1 MTAIHISHYSDVLC
15 IWAYVSQVRLDE
27 LQETFGAQVEL
38 DGRFVSVFGDARG
51 KLEKNWAHRGGAAA
65 YRDHVLEVA
74 AKFGHVPVHADV
86 WVGVQ
91 PHSSV
96 PAHAFLC
103 AVRALEAEGKA
114 VPGAFAAA
122 AWRVRQAFFRD
133 AADIGRRDVLRD
145 IGAAADL
152 PVAEVEA
159 RLDSG
164 EAYAALAA
172 DFEQAREHEVRASPT
187 LLFNEGRQRLT
198 GNVGYRIIEAN
209 VRELLDRPSGQHSWC

>member
-1 MTAIHISHYSDVLC
+1 MTPIHIHHYSDVLC
-15 IWAYVSQVRLDE
+15 IWAYVSQVRVDE
-27 LQETFGAQVEL
+27 LQETFGAQIEL
-38 DGRFVSVFGDARG
+38 DCRFVSVFGDARG
-51 KLEKNWAHRGGAAA
+51 KLAKNWSERGGAAA

-74 AKFGHVPVHADV
+74 AKFGHVAVHPDV
-86 WVGVQ
+86 WTAVQ
-91 PHSSV
+91 PRSSI

-103 AVRALEAEGKA
+103 AVRSLEGEGKLA
-114 VPGAFAAA
+114 PGAFAAA

-133 AADIGRRDVLRD
+133 AADIARRDVLRA
-145 IGAAADL
+145 IAEAENL
-152 PVAEVEA
+152 PVAELEM

-164 EAYAALAA
+164 EAYAALAY